1 MKKRFLGIELGGARR
16 TAIVALDFFSAENKV
31 FLAKIESPLH
41 QEIEETPDEQIIRI
55 VNSFEAS
62 SLGVDAPLSLPP
74 CVQCEKACE
83 GARFCKKESSVWMR
97 NEAKRQKWSKGKLPL
112 LYAQRPIDLLL
123 RGDWQDEAITPFPV
137 DDSFGSSRAPLA
149 IRMQYLKSKLHT
161 EKMIEVNPRFS
172 LGELA
177 KVFALSSREVRK
189 ARDVED
195 GLDQRYTILESL
207 SQPRGSLPH
216 LFLYNSDISALAQ
229 NLSAFDALI
238 CGYLAVLNE
247 VGLLEKNCFPESWGN
262 VAKIRSDLAKGAR
275 A

>member
-16 TAIVALDFFSAENKV
+16 TAIVALDFFSSENKV
-31 FLAKIESPLH
+31 FLAKVESPLS
-41 QEIEETPDEQIIRI
+41 QEVEETPDEQIVRI
-55 VNSFEAS
+55 VNSFEAF

-74 CVQCEKACE
+74 CVQCEKDCE
-83 GARFCKKESSVWMR
+83 GARLCKKESSVWMR
-97 NEAKRQKWSKGKLPL
+97 NEAKRQKWGKGKLPL
-112 LYAQRPIDLLL
+112 LYAQRPVDLLL
-123 RGDWQDEAITPFPV
+123 RGDWQEEAITPFPV

-149 IRMQYLKSKLHT
+149 IRMQYLKSKLHV

-177 KVFALSSREVRK
+177 RVFGLSSREVRK

-195 GLDQRYTILESL
+195 GLDQRFTILESL
-207 SQPRGSLPH
+207 SQPRKPLPH

-238 CGYLAVLNE
+238 CGYMAILQDARF
-247 VGLLEKNCFPESWGN
+247 LEKSCFPESWGN
-262 VAKIRSDLAKGAR
+262 VAKVHTDLAKVVR
-275 A
+275 S